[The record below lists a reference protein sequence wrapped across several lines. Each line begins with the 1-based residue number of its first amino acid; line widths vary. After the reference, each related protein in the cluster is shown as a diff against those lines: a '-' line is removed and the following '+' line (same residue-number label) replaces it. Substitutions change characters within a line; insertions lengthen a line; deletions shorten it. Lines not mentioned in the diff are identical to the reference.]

1 MTRKKAGDRRRQA
14 GVDLS
19 AEQFQRLLEARDLQ
33 YRVIVGRIGSAS
45 REFLGDDL
53 LNAPD
58 TQPFGFRDLPQTP
71 AVHHRS
77 EDMMSALGFF
87 ARGLGG
93 WHIGYP
99 ARGREIAM

>member
-33 YRVIVGRIGSAS
+33 HRVIVGRIGSAS